1 MFFVKSK
8 LYRRRLLK
16 IIGFFPNVKK
26 VVVPSREIH
35 ERFKSYLNHQSYK
48 KLITIPNPLM
58 NSHVVEKKIS
68 ANNYSRE
75 DSPYLISVGRLNRLK
90 GFEQLIK
97 CFARAQFNNPI
108 SLIIIGS
115 GALKPDLQ
123 ALISELGMEERI
135 ELLGFHPFPQV
146 FVIQAEALILNSTFE
161 CFPNVLTE
169 ALSLGV
175 PVISNDCDYGPR
187 EIIYDRVNGLLFDQ
201 ARDENLIQSSGRIC

>member
-1 MFFVKSK
+1 
-8 LYRRRLLK
+8 
-16 IIGFFPNVKK
+16 
-26 VVVPSREIH
+26 
-35 ERFKSYLNHQSYK
+35 
-48 KLITIPNPLM
+48 M

-108 SLIIIGS
+108 SLIIVGS

-201 ARDENLIQSSGRIC
+201 ARDENLIKVLEEFVNSKSLKQRLQSNTSEGLNRFTPDRITSEWINKVID